1 MKRKI
6 TTGVLFFS
14 SFAFSQVGINNQ
26 SPKATLDVTAK
37 INDGSRAEG
46 IIPPRLT
53 GDALHIAEQNNVYGP
68 DQNGAIVFVTVP
80 ATAVNQVGQTLNLTS
95 TGLYYFNSTGNRWM
109 RFGAEGI
116 PLATVSGLDCNSVTN
131 SGTLSLG
138 TIASGVST
146 SIPYTGGNG
155 GTFPSQSIA
164 STGITGLTAT
174 LSAGGVSN
182 GTGTVTYSISGTP
195 SAVGTANFAITL
207 GGQSCSFTRTVAIPA
222 AAVTALNC
230 NSAGYIG
237 TLISGSPASGV
248 SSTVPYTGGNG
259 GTYSSQSI
267 ASTGVTGL
275 TATLS
280 GGNVANG
287 NGSLSFTIT
296 GTPLSSGT
304 AVFNLSLGGQSCS
317 FTRTV
322 TAPATVSAL
331 NCGNATQNKNF
342 DINQDA
348 SALGVTLSLPYT
360 GGNGS
365 AYPAQ
370 TISSTGV
377 SGFTATLAQST
388 LNNGSGTLT
397 FIISGTTTQRGVAR
411 FPISIGGQSCTLD
424 MNVGCGA
431 YIASGQWKAFM
442 CHNLGADTSA
452 DPYTPAAAIHGAK
465 YQWGATTGLSGR
477 YISQTQD
484 QSNSGSI
491 SGWINNILPAGTW
504 SDSNKTS
511 SDPCPSGYRVPTAAQ
526 WTAIKNNNTR
536 TKIGSWDDD
545 SANYGTGSKY
555 GNLYLP
561 AAGIRTGASGSLWR
575 RGERGLYWSST
586 YNSGS
591 TYNLSFTDQT
601 GTDGIYTTTGSGD
614 ALPIRCISE

>member
-6 TTGVLFFS
+6 TTGFLFFS

-37 INDGSRAEG
+37 ITDGSRAEG

-53 GDALHIAEQNNVYGP
+53 GDALHIAEQNNLYGS
-68 DQNGAIVFVTVP
+68 DQNGAIVFVTAP
-80 ATAVNQVGQTLNLTS
+80 ATAVNLVGQTLNLTA
-95 TGLYYFNSTGNRWM
+95 TGLYYFNSIGDRWM
-109 RFGAEGI
+109 RFGAEGT
-116 PLATVSGLDCNSVTN
+116 PLAAVSGLDCNSATN
-131 SGTLSLG
+131 SGTLSAGVL
-138 TIASGVST
+138 ASGAST
-146 SIPYTGGNG
+146 SIPYTGGNS
-155 GTFPSQSIA
+155 GTYPSQSIA

-182 GTGTVTYSISGTP
+182 GNGNITYSISGTP
-195 SAVGTANFAITL
+195 SAVGTANFAVTL
-207 GGQSCSFTRTVAIPA
+207 GGQNCNFTRTIAIPA

-248 SSTVPYTGGNG
+248 NSTVPYTGGNG

-331 NCGNATQNKNF
+331 NCGNGTQNKNF

-377 SGFTATLAQST
+377 TGFTATLAQSA

-411 FPISIGGQSCTLD
+411 FPISIGGQSCTLN

-477 YISQTQD
+477 YITQAQD
-484 QSNSGSI
+484 QSNSGNI

-526 WTAIKNNNTR
+526 WTAIVNNNTR
-536 TKIGSWDDD
+536 TMIGSWDDD
-545 SANYGTGSKY
+545 SANYGTGTTY

-561 AAGIRTGASGSLWR
+561 AAGMRYGAGSLWR

-614 ALPIRCISE
+614 ALPIRCISQ